1 VESKEE
7 VIRLK
12 PEKEFEMVIDQ
23 DNSLNYEQRRRLYLL
38 SLPIMWLLT
47 IWVASKKKVL
57 RIKPK
62 TNTFWFDGLSF
73 PCRRIKEGAGSWYA
87 LDIIYN
93 FEFGQQNGIHGKVSN
108 YWIGMINAQAVRNRL
123 RLVKRELAETVR
135 AIAEEE
141 KEVRL
146 LSIASG
152 SAQSVIEVMAEL
164 KDIDIRVILLD
175 LDPLA
180 IDYSR
185 KVAKKYGVEDKIT
198 FVIESTS
205 TLEEVMK
212 EVRPHIIEMI
222 GFLDYRPYAKAA
234 RLIERIYKVLPPG
247 GKFLTGNT
255 HPNPEQHFLKWV
267 INWEMIYRKPEELG
281 RILTE
286 GGFAPENCKI
296 ICEPHKVQCVAVC
309 QKIE

>member
-1 VESKEE
+1 MKLE
-7 VIRLK
+7 I
-12 PEKEFEMVIDQ
+12 VIDQ
-23 DNSLNYEQRRRLYLL
+23 DRSLGYEKQRRLYLL
-38 SLPIMWLLT
+38 SLPIMWILT

-57 RIKPK
+57 RNKPK
-62 TNTFWFDGLSF
+62 INTFWFDGLSL

-87 LDIIYN
+87 LDIIYD
-93 FEFGQQNGIHGKVSN
+93 FEFGQQNGIRGKVSD

-135 AIAEEE
+135 EIAQEE

-222 GFLDYRPYAKAA
+222 GFLDYRPYAKAV
-234 RLIERIYKVLPPG
+234 RLVERIYKLLPPG

-255 HPNPEQHFLKWV
+255 HPNPEQYFLKWV
-267 INWEMIYRKPEELG
+267 INWAMIYRKPEELG
-281 RILTE
+281 RILTG
-286 GGFAPENCKI
+286 GGFTPENCKI
-296 ICEPHKVQCVAVC
+296 ICEPHKVQCVAIC
-309 QKIE
+309 HKIE